1 MNENTEF
8 GYKARQIL
16 NEGVDTLDR
25 KVTERLHSARQAALN
40 VQRPT
45 ILGLRFAE
53 IGHGVE
59 LAVFP
64 HARTLLAVMALV
76 IGATGTYY
84 WDAYEQAREF
94 EEIDSALLADELPPS
109 AYLDRGFH
117 AWLEHASDS
126 SSQ

>member
-8 GYKARQIL
+8 GYKTRQIL
-16 NEGVDTLDR
+16 NEGIDILDK
-25 KVTERLHSARQAALN
+25 KVAARLYEARQTALN
-40 VQRPT
+40 GQRPT
-45 ILGLRFAE
+45 VMGLRIAG

-59 LAVFP
+59 LAIFP
-64 HARTLLAVMALV
+64 HLRNLLAVVALSV
-76 IGATGTYY
+76 GAVGTYY

-94 EEIDSALLADELPPS
+94 EEIDSALLADELPPA

-117 AWLEHASDS
+117 AWLEYASDS

>member
-8 GYKARQIL
+8 GYKTRQIL

-25 KVTERLHSARQAALN
+25 KVATRLYEARQAALN
-40 VQRPT
+40 VQRPAVM
-45 ILGLRFAE
+45 GLRLAG

-59 LAVFP
+59 IAVFP
-64 HARTLLAVMALV
+64 HVRNLLAIVALSV
-76 IGATGTYY
+76 GAVGTYY

-94 EEIDSALLADELPPS
+94 EEIDSALLADELPPA

-117 AWLEHASDS
+117 AWLEYAPDS